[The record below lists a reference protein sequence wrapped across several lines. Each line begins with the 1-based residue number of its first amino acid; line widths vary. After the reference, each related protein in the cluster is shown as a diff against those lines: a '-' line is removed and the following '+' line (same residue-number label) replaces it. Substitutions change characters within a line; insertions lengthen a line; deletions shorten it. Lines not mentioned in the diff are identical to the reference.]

1 MHSISLKYCSSDL
14 VEKLSEAQQWRRVL
28 KLFVFVVIVLGG
40 NVYSP
45 EDSTRWDWFVVHLPD
60 IWTLFTRC
68 YDFSK

>member
-1 MHSISLKYCSSDL
+1 MHSILLKYCSSDP

-45 EDSTRWDWFVVHLPD
+45 EDSTR
-60 IWTLFTRC
+60 
-68 YDFSK
+68 